1 MLALSGRAWYPPQ
14 NQDGQP
20 ELRGT
25 GWPSGVFIDGARCPG
40 LILPGLTLPGLT
52 LPGLVLPGLVLPGLI
67 RRA

>member
-1 MLALSGRAWYPPQ
+1 MLALSGRAWCPPQ

-40 LILPGLTLPGLT
+40 LILPGLTLPELIP
-52 LPGLVLPGLVLPGLI
+52 PGRTHPTPG
-67 RRA
+67 